1 MTQQQASACWGA
13 KVEWIAR
20 FFVFL
25 DICDPFYPGIFF
37 QAEGVL
43 PKQPC
48 LGVQKCRRS
57 QNYSVFF
64 ATCDLLHLV
73 HFWGSQVKDLQ
84 PCLGKQNCRRS
95 QTLCFYC
102 YFRSSAIC
110 ATFRFAEP
118 RQSSNDPYIKN
129 PSVSWDRGGLQG
141 ILCENAL
148 HKMPPSNKYR
158 SDLEGA

>member
-1 MTQQQASACWGA
+1 MLSGFFFIPPMISPDKRFSSNPRQQQAFWCRGA
-13 KVEWIAR
+13 KVERIAR

-43 PKQPC
+43 PK
-48 LGVQKCRRS
+48 
-57 QNYSVFF
+57 
-64 ATCDLLHLV
+64 
-73 HFWGSQVKDLQ
+73 Q

-118 RQSSNDPYIKN
+118 RQSSKLPYIKN

-141 ILCENAL
+141 IFAEDAL
-148 HKMPPSNKYR
+148 HKVPPSNKYMTER
-158 SDLEGA
+158 EGA